1 VVCGSA
7 MLLPA
12 HAQFVSSPEDIIDC
26 AGVPNGTAKDRGCGC
41 GKPAPG
47 QCGCS
52 SQVDL
57 GCGCGKV
64 APNECGCTGQ
74 VNELCGCGKG
84 TSCLSTCPYNIV
96 PVYRKRGDGNKEVNY
111 AYDRNNRPAH
121 IHQCVDQNLRQWDA
135 ECAGDRNGS
144 KDCLAKK
151 ILGPYFNGGSGIQYV
166 TFDAACNRN
175 LSNEAFFVAN
185 RQCLAMWT
193 ITASPISL
201 IIGPGDE
208 NDGRVIFTQF
218 PLNPSRQGAWYQW
231 RASSR
236 APLVVYDPSHRGE
249 ITSAH
254 QLFGEWTFGGKRVA
268 SSKHNILSDVPV
280 GQSVEWENGFE
291 ALATLDA
298 NDDDKLSGKELEPLG
313 LWFDENR
320 DGVSQKGEVRPI
332 QAAGVTTLFVTA
344 DKRNEV
350 TKSIYATRG
359 YERTVNGE
367 ASTGMLVDWYG
378 KEGISRDHLIASLS
392 QLNQLTDEGEE
403 TQSVLK
409 PEELA
414 AVKRQEMD
422 IDGLWQWNYDDGSY
436 GGILGFYGLEG
447 GGVKGFSMIDT
458 SLTDQAKTQLG
469 VEHVAATIPLRGSVT
484 HGSKGRERTL
494 RFSIYSKGASHTETT
509 VNISPDGKKMSGKST
524 VISDAK
530 GRDGDDL
537 TYTWTA
543 MRFGS

>member
-1 VVCGSA
+1 MVCGSA